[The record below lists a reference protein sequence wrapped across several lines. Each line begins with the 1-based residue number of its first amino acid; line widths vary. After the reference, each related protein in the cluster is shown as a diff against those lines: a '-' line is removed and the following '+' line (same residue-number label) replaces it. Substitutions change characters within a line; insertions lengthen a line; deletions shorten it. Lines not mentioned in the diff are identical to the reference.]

1 MIAEQLRCLSQHDLG
16 GQGRCG
22 EGTAVLERG
31 GRRFLYLAH
40 EQPPANFS
48 VLDVT
53 DPRAPRLLTQTRL
66 PHGAVRSNSL
76 AVGDDLLVVA
86 YQVQAPGQQPAG
98 IEVFDLSRPAE
109 PRPAGRLDLSG
120 PRSRG
125 THWVGYTGG
134 RYAYLSTGTPDSRP
148 SHPRDDQ
155 FPVIVDLTRPDRPT
169 EAGRWWLPG
178 TQDGDGAPRPAR
190 HERFDSGFRAHNIN
204 LHAERPHRAYVG
216 YLDAGAIILDI
227 SDVAAP
233 QPIAQLDYHPP
244 MPGFTHTV
252 LPLPSR
258 DLLVISDESV
268 LDHAA
273 DHPKRVW
280 LADVSD
286 ERAPLII
293 GSVPQPPVAE
303 YAARGGRFGPHNL
316 HENEPFPWSWQS
328 EQIIFGSFFSAGVR
342 AFDIRDPFQPR
353 QVAAFEP
360 AGPVQINDVYVTA
373 DGIVYAVDRSGGGL
387 YILEYSGPG

>member
-1 MIAEQLRCLSQHDLG
+1 MIADRLRCLSRHDLG

-31 GRRFLYLAH
+31 GRRYLYLAH

-66 PHGAVRSNSL
+66 PHDAVRSNSL
-76 AVGDDLLVVA
+76 AVGDDLLLVA
-86 YQVQAPGQQPAG
+86 YQVQTPGQRPAG

-134 RYAYLSTGTPDSRP
+134 RYAYLSTGTPNSQPR
-148 SHPRDDQ
+148 HPRDDQ
-155 FPVIVDLTRPDRPT
+155 FPVIVDLTHPDRPI

-178 TQDGDGAPRPAR
+178 TQHGDSAPRPAR
-190 HERFDSGFRAHNIN
+190 HQRFDTGFRVHNIN
-204 LHAERPHRAYVG
+204 LHPERPHRAYLG

-233 QPIAQLDYHPP
+233 RPVAQLDYHPP

-252 LPLPSR
+252 LPLPGR

-268 LDHAA
+268 LDGAA

-280 LADVSD
+280 LADASD

-293 GSVPQPPVAE
+293 GSVPLPPVAE

-328 EQIIFGSFFSAGVR
+328 EEIIFGSFFSAGVR
-342 AFDIRDPFQPR
+342 AFDIRDPFQPE

-360 AGPVQINDVYVTA
+360 DGPVQINDVYVTA
-373 DGIVYAVDRSGGGL
+373 DGIGYAVDRSGGGL

>member
-1 MIAEQLRCLSQHDLG
+1 MIADQLRCLSQHDLG

-31 GRRFLYLAH
+31 GRRYLYLAH

-76 AVGDDLLVVA
+76 AVGDGLLVVA
-86 YQVQAPGQQPAG
+86 YQVQSPGQRPAG
-98 IEVFDLSRPAE
+98 IEVFDLSRPTE
-109 PRPAGRLDLSG
+109 PRPVGALDLSG

-134 RYAYLSTGTPDSRP
+134 QYAYLSTGTPDSRP

-155 FPVIVDLTRPDRPT
+155 FPVIVDLTRPDRPA

-178 TQDGDGAPRPAR
+178 TQDGDSAPAPAR
-190 HERFDSGFRAHNIN
+190 HQRFDAGFRVHNIN
-204 LHAERPHRAYVG
+204 LHAQRPHRAYLG

-227 SDVAAP
+227 SDVAAARLV
-233 QPIAQLDYHPP
+233 AQLDYHPP
-244 MPGFTHTV
+244 MTGFTHTV

-268 LDHAA
+268 HDHAA
-273 DHPKRVW
+273 DQPKRVW
-280 LADVSD
+280 LADASQ

-293 GSVPQPPVAE
+293 GSLPLPPVAE

-328 EQIIFGSFFSAGVR
+328 EEIIFGSFFSAGVR
-342 AFDIRDPFQPR
+342 AFDVRDPFQPQ

-360 AGPVQINDVYVTA
+360 GGTAQINDVYVTA